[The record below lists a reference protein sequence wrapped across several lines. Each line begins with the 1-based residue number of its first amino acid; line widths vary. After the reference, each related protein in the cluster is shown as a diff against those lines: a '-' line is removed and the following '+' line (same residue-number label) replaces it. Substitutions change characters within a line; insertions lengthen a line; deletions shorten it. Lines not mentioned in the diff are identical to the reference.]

1 MTLLEIETPG
11 LEHARADQFR
21 QLSEI
26 TRLINEGGDFHDVLV
41 RLTEGVCRH
50 SHWAISSVMVMDTE
64 RQLSIST
71 VRFDQFLSEA
81 ARRATMQWDLSGSP
95 VREVVARGR
104 PLVIPDAAAQEKYT
118 AFRDDARV
126 RGYHTVVLV
135 PLKFPDE
142 EGRAIVLSVL
152 ANERV
157 EVDEV
162 ELSFLQCLADLA
174 DVAVRRMQALREE
187 RREGERLREIT
198 TNLTSALT
206 TTLDPDHA
214 TDLYGSLSRL
224 FPTGWF
230 AIDLTTGQMLCDPD
244 SASPLL
250 HQLARRMPETVMR
263 TATKADSDIG
273 DQTVRLLVEG
283 DTYAA
288 LMRPLF
294 IDGSRVGALF
304 LLDATEF
311 SPNEQIAADAGQ
323 LALATLILRNYMAFR
338 TREQSARRLI
348 SRLCQGD
355 LRDLGTLRE
364 EARML
369 GFELDQP
376 MYLVGLRSAGGAV
389 PGEDA
394 HSFVLRTAQRTLG
407 KAVSYRD
414 GEEIYLLIR
423 DGEDMRSAKQRD
435 LFMQRIRP
443 ILPEAI
449 AVQSDRIDRLEHVA
463 PAREACAWNLQVA
476 EKMNARNWVDR
487 RNVGSLPSLMAS
499 VSSRVADQ
507 FLGDTIAWLTE
518 DGTEK
523 SAVMLQTLE
532 AYLATGRRPQETAD
546 LLDIH
551 VSTLRY
557 RIGRLAEKSGVD
569 LNDPEECF
577 QLELALRIHKFRTS
591 YR

>member
-1 MTLLEIETPG
+1 MTAADHPG
-11 LEHARADQFR
+11 RPPTLRADQFR

-26 TRLINEGGDFHDVLV
+26 TRLINEGGDFRDVLV

-50 SHWAISSVMVMDTE
+50 SHWAISSVMVMDTD

-71 VRFDQFLSEA
+71 VRFDQFLTASG
-81 ARRATMQWDLSGSP
+81 RRSTMQWDLSSSP
-95 VREVVARGR
+95 VREVVSRGR
-104 PLVIPDAAAQEKYT
+104 PLVISDAASQDKYA
-118 AFRDDARV
+118 AFRDDARA

-152 ANERV
+152 ANEVV

-187 RREGERLREIT
+187 RAEAERLRAIT

-230 AIDLTTGQMLCDPD
+230 AIDLTTGQMLCDPAD
-244 SASPLL
+244 AAPLL
-250 HQLARRMPETVMR
+250 RALAHRLPESVVR
-263 TATKADSDIG
+263 TAMKADTDLG
-273 DQTVRLLVEG
+273 DQNVRLLVG
-283 DTYAA
+283 DETHAA

-304 LLDATEF
+304 LLGAAQLA
-311 SPNEQIAADAGQ
+311 PNEQIAADAGQ
-323 LALATLILRNYMAFR
+323 LALSTLILRNYMMFR
-338 TREQSARRLI
+338 TREQASRRLI
-348 SRLCQGD
+348 LRLCQGD
-355 LRDLGTLRE
+355 LRDLGSLRD
-364 EARML
+364 EARLL

-376 MYLVGLRSAGGAV
+376 MFLVGLRSPGGAV
-389 PGEDA
+389 AGEDA

-407 KAVSYRD
+407 KAISCRD
-414 GEEIYLLIR
+414 EGEICLLIR
-423 DGEDMRSAKQRD
+423 DGEDMRSAKQRE
-435 LFMQRIRP
+435 LFIQRIRP
-443 ILPEAI
+443 ILPDAI
-449 AVQSDRIDRLEHVA
+449 ALLSDRIDQLDQVA

-476 EKMNARNWVDR
+476 EKMGARGWVDR
-487 RNVGSLPSLMAS
+487 RNVGSLPSLMAGL
-499 VSSRVADQ
+499 SSRVADR
-507 FLGDTIAWLTE
+507 FLTDTIAWLTE
-518 DGTEK
+518 DGTDKGE
-523 SAVMLQTLE
+523 AMLQTLE

-546 LLDIH
+546 LLGIH

-557 RIGRLAEKSGVD
+557 RIGRLTERAGVD

-577 QLELALRIHKFRTS
+577 QLELALRLHRFRTS